1 MVTLM
6 AGDVTMAV
14 DIDCTRNHQEPH
26 EIPISFF
33 VDFVFFSGL
42 EAPQGN
48 VGLKRRILRWVEWA
62 DTPRKKQATCLAVK
76 QWDSNAAGFF
86 HIFCCLG
93 QEECKYFPFTIKNWW
108 CQERSPDSP
117 SPGRRKWRPW
127 WMLASWGGLR
137 YLLVNGDDGH

>member
-48 VGLKRRILRWVEWA
+48 VGLKRRILR
-62 DTPRKKQATCLAVK
+62 
-76 QWDSNAAGFF
+76 
-86 HIFCCLG
+86 
-93 QEECKYFPFTIKNWW
+93 
-108 CQERSPDSP
+108 
-117 SPGRRKWRPW
+117 
-127 WMLASWGGLR
+127 
-137 YLLVNGDDGH
+137 